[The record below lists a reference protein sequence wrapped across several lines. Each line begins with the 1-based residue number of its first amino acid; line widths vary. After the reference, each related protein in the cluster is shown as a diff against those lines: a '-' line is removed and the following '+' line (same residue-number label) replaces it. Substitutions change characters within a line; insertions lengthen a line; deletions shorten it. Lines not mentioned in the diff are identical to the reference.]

1 METAPSAHT
10 SQRTPAVILPPAP
23 KLRCVASSVESPSSA
38 QYAVPLNQQNSTVQW
53 SLSQSLSG
61 KPLTAAAQFASA
73 SASSPRLVRYH
84 LPAVKWSA
92 SGGTA
97 GNRQQNHHHNSG
109 TPDLRIGRVVGRTG
123 NPCQHLR
130 HSRVTTCLQHHQKHG
145 ERGT

>member
-38 QYAVPLNQQNSTVQW
+38 HSAATINQQNSTVQW

-73 SASSPRLVRYH
+73 AAPSPRLVRYH

-97 GNRQQNHHHNSG
+97 G
-109 TPDLRIGRVVGRTG
+109 
-123 NPCQHLR
+123 
-130 HSRVTTCLQHHQKHG
+130 
-145 ERGT
+145 